1 MFKITTG
8 EAPIRGRL
16 PWKGDGGTDSAP
28 NLSMLSVILG
38 LGAIAGA
45 SCGVI
50 AVALRRAPEA
60 YEDAEGLHILRRRT
74 PGTKVLSRKAS
85 ARQRHPGSLREARSH
100 SSA

>member
-16 PWKGDGGTDSAP
+16 AWRGDGGTDSAP
-28 NLSMLSVILG
+28 NLSMLSVLLG
-38 LGAIAGA
+38 LVAIAGA
-45 SCGVI
+45 SLGVI

-60 YEDAEGLHILRRRT
+60 YEDEKGLNILRKRAG
-74 PGTKVLSRKAS
+74 GTGLSRKRA
-85 ARQRHPGSLREARSH
+85 ARQRHPGALREARGH